1 MRLSSESATSAS
13 PLNTETQ
20 ASGKEFSLRFPTGE
34 SQLEIQR
41 CAGKKPKQEQQLPL
55 RDDPPPP
62 HRTKSH
68 RTIRWSS
75 KRRRRS
81 RDRARDSCGESSTPP
96 RRRRGG
102 AAGRREAP
110 MPIGGGRR
118 EISCSVRP
126 IPRNQRHHRKLDK
139 PTRKCVIIDHRS
151 LAILLD
157 CRLTC
162 LPRSRSRRDDFP
174 STSKKLKTN

>member
-20 ASGKEFSLRFPTGE
+20 ASGKEFSLRFSTGDPALRGE
-34 SQLEIQR
+34 ETQTRAATPAARRSNSASQN
-41 CAGKKPKQEQQLPL
+41 
-55 RDDPPPP
+55 
-62 HRTKSH
+62 KSH

-174 STSKKLKTN
+174 STSKS